1 MNSTKRTKTTL
12 ITILSALSVVL
23 LLTLHT
29 TNATKLIFTNSLI
42 PSTVLCVNSIA
53 PHLPKIIEE
62 LNSTTQTTDYHT
74 EDDCEFTDPFI
85 PNPNV
90 IPEVL
95 LLDEDI
101 NS

>member
-53 PHLPKIIEE
+53 PHLPKMIEG
-62 LNSTTQTTDYHT
+62 LNSTTQTSDYLE
-74 EDDCEFTDPFI
+74 EDDCDITNPFI
-85 PNPNV
+85 QNPNV
-90 IPEVL
+90 IPEII

-101 NS
+101 HS